1 MRKDLV
7 IDFETIGQNTM
18 KCPAVDAAW
27 VTFYWDRFL
36 NEPYSFEELVQQV
49 RTIKFSVKD
58 QLNNYDC
65 SFSKDDLKW
74 WDKQS
79 VEARKKLSPSRE
91 DLTYQEFSSI
101 FFEYLREEGKIEYW
115 WSRGNTFDPVL
126 LERIMASIDQSLLM
140 NEYLKWWRV
149 RDIRTW
155 IDAKFNFT
163 TRSGFT
169 PVANETYWNE
179 TFISHDSSHDVAADV
194 MRLQAICRAENDM
207 EMVDK

>member
-27 VTFYWDRFL
+27 ATFYWDRFL
-36 NEPYSFEELVQQV
+36 NEPYSFEELVHQV
-49 RTIKFSVKD
+49 RSVKFSVKD
-58 QLNNYDC
+58 QLNNFGC
-65 SFSKDDLKW
+65 SFTKDDLKW

-79 VEARKKLSPSRE
+79 VEARKKLRPSEE

-126 LERIMASIDQSLLM
+126 LERIMSSIDQNLLM

-163 TRSGFT
+163 TRSGFI

-179 TFISHDSSHDVAADV
+179 IFVAHDSAHDVAADI
-194 MRLQAICRAENDM
+194 MRIQTIYRAENDM